1 MLNMLE
7 KMWKREY
14 KIGTRKHEGYVVQS
28 NGLHSWRKLLWST
41 SLLYKSVIRI
51 RNYKMGIY
59 SRQNPRLTIH

>member
-28 NGLHSWRKLLWST
+28 NGLHSWRKLYGLH
-41 SLLYKSVIRI
+41 LYYIRV
-51 RNYKMGIY
+51 
-59 SRQNPRLTIH
+59 